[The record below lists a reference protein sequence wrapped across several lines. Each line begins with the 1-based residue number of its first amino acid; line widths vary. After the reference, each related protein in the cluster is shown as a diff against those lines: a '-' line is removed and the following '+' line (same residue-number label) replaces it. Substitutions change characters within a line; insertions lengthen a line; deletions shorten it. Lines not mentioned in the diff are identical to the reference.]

1 MRVEVAVVIPAYRQP
16 GLLAEAVLSALD
28 QQGAPPTAVV
38 VVDDGCPYPATAR
51 TAADLA
57 AAQPGRIFVLRQP
70 NRGLSAAR
78 NAGLG
83 FSLAAF
89 PGCRA
94 VYFLDADNRLL
105 PRFLGRAMAALDAAP
120 AEVGWI
126 YPDIDEF
133 GGRENWTTGGE
144 FSLLQLLLAN
154 YCDAG
159 SLVRRAVFEAG
170 LRFDETMRAGFEDW
184 DFWLQAA
191 GRGWRGQHLPGAGFL
206 YRRRPE
212 SMLAGSERIRP
223 LLLGQLRQKH
233 AALLAPRRLLAL
245 EASEA
250 PRHAIHLAGEAS
262 VAWTLDP
269 GAPPAELLD
278 PGTARRRLAAAMAAP
293 GARFH
298 PSLLIFAEPAT
309 LTLLERFGVLHLVLW
324 WAGRL
329 LAEADAVALEV
340 VATARPELALDRPGM
355 VEGLPDE
362 APLIVTTSA
371 ALWAAAAPSGGIP
384 ARHQSQDRPDVVQDA
399 APSGEPPE
407 RRRRSDRPGTLRAA
421 ALASEGPGPRTARLR
436 LHLPLEPE
444 AAGQRSPLPAR
455 QLALEVAAL
464 GQLRRSRSP
473 RPAEWKREYRPP
485 RAGMAAEAA
494 ALAGI
499 GPLLPRLP
507 GTGRARRDIGFI
519 LPLFSFAGLEKVI
532 LNQARALRGRGWRT
546 HLIVLGASRIDRGLE
561 FAGAF
566 DSVALL
572 EGIGEGEVAWQGGY
586 FGAGLSRFDR
596 EAAAPE
602 VLGLLAGLD
611 VAVNVHS
618 LAAQGLMASLRGLG
632 VRCFGGLHL
641 MEHGPWGEPHGTP
654 HIQAAYEHA
663 YDGVMVISARLR
675 DWCLGA
681 GIPAEKLHLV
691 RNAPGYASPPSVVA
705 AALAARRRLA
715 SGPLK
720 LLFLGRLDAQKG
732 IDRLAAMIGRTRGEA
747 VQWRIVGRA
756 VLGEVPPPLPVAV
769 EPPVFAPAALDALYA
784 WADVLV
790 LPSRFEGVPLVVLE
804 AQRLGCV
811 PVATDV
817 GAMAEAIAHGADGLL
832 VPHDAPEE
840 SILAGFTAAIAA
852 LAADRARL
860 RAMGEAAAARVAGA
874 GWETVMREFLDHLD
888 RLCPPGEAA

>member
-1 MRVEVAVVIPAYRQP
+1 VRNNPAGCEVAVVIPAYRQP

-28 QQGAPPTAVV
+28 QQDAPPTAVV

-57 AAQPGRIFVLRQP
+57 AAHPGRVFVLRQP

-78 NAGLG
+78 NAGVG
-83 FSLAAF
+83 FALAAF

-120 AEVGWI
+120 AGIGWI

-133 GGRENWTTGGE
+133 GGRENWTTGGD
-144 FSLLQLLLAN
+144 FSLLQLLLTN

-159 SLVRRAVFEAG
+159 SLVRRAMFEAG
-170 LRFDETMRAGFEDW
+170 LRFDEAMRAGFEDW
-184 DFWLQAA
+184 DFWLAA
-191 GRGWRGQHLPGAGFL
+191 ARQGWRGQHLPGAGFL

-233 AALLAPRRLLAL
+233 AALLAPQRMLAL
-245 EASEA
+245 EAAEA
-250 PRHAIHLAGEAS
+250 PRHAIHLAGES
-262 VAWTLDP
+262 NVLWTLDP
-269 GAPPAELLD
+269 AAPLAAPLAVPLAETLD
-278 PGTARRRLAAAMAAP
+278 PGTARRRLAAAMEVP

-298 PSLLIFAEPAT
+298 PPVTVFAEPTT
-309 LTLLERFGVLHLVLW
+309 LALLDRFALLHLVFW

-329 LAEADAVALEV
+329 LAEADAVALEIIP
-340 VATARPELALDRPGM
+340 TTRPELALERPG
-355 VEGLPDE
+355 VIEGLPAE

-371 ALWAAAAPSGGIP
+371 ALWAAAA
-384 ARHQSQDRPDVVQDA
+384 RP
-399 APSGEPPE
+399 GEP
-407 RRRRSDRPGTLRAA
+407 
-421 ALASEGPGPRTARLR
+421 LAPRHARLR
-436 LHLPLEPE
+436 LHLPLEAE
-444 AAGQRSPLPAR
+444 AEGQRSPTPAR
-455 QLALEVAAL
+455 QWALEVAAL
-464 GQLRRSRSP
+464 GQLRRGRSP

-485 RAGMAAEAA
+485 RAGMAAEVA
-494 ALAGI
+494 ALAGL
-499 GPLLPRLP
+499 GPLLPRAKPP
-507 GTGRARRDIGFI
+507 GQRDIGFI

-546 HLIVLGASRIDRGLE
+546 HLIVLGAGRIDRGPD

-566 DSVALL
+566 DSLSLL
-572 EGIGEGEVAWQGGY
+572 EGLGEGDVAWEGGY
-586 FGAGLSRFDR
+586 FGAGFSRFDR
-596 EAAAPE
+596 AEAAPE

-618 LAAQGLMASLRGLG
+618 LAAQGLMASLRRLG

-641 MEHGPWGEPHGTP
+641 MEHGGWGEPHGTP

-663 YDGVMVISARLR
+663 YDGVMVISAQLR
-675 DWCLGA
+675 DWCVAA
-681 GIPAEKLHLV
+681 GVPAEKLHLV
-691 RNAPGYASPPSVVA
+691 RNAPGYATPPSQVA
-705 AALAARRRLA
+705 AALAARRRRA

-732 IDRLAAMIGRTRGEA
+732 IDRLAALIARTPGEA

-756 VLGEVPPPLPVAV
+756 VLGEAAPPLPMAV

-804 AQRLGCV
+804 AQRMGCV
-811 PVATDV
+811 PIATDV
-817 GAMAEAIAHGADGLL
+817 GAMAEAITHGSDGLL

-840 SILAGFTAAIAA
+840 VILAGFTEAIAA

-860 RAMGEAAAARVAGA
+860 RAMGEAAAARIAGA
-874 GWETVMREFLDHLD
+874 GWEVVMREFLDHLD

>member
-1 MRVEVAVVIPAYRQP
+1 M
-16 GLLAEAVLSALD
+16 
-28 QQGAPPTAVV
+28 
-38 VVDDGCPYPATAR
+38 
-51 TAADLA
+51 
-57 AAQPGRIFVLRQP
+57 
-70 NRGLSAAR
+70 
-78 NAGLG
+78 
-83 FSLAAF
+83 
-89 PGCRA
+89 
-94 VYFLDADNRLL
+94 
-105 PRFLGRAMAALDAAP
+105 
-120 AEVGWI
+120 
-126 YPDIDEF
+126 
-133 GGRENWTTGGE
+133 
-144 FSLLQLLLAN
+144 
-154 YCDAG
+154 
-159 SLVRRAVFEAG
+159 
-170 LRFDETMRAGFEDW
+170 
-184 DFWLQAA
+184 
-191 GRGWRGQHLPGAGFL
+191 
-206 YRRRPE
+206 
-212 SMLAGSERIRP
+212 
-223 LLLGQLRQKH
+223 
-233 AALLAPRRLLAL
+233 
-245 EASEA
+245 
-250 PRHAIHLAGEAS
+250 
-262 VAWTLDP
+262 
-269 GAPPAELLD
+269 
-278 PGTARRRLAAAMAAP
+278 
-293 GARFH
+293 
-298 PSLLIFAEPAT
+298 
-309 LTLLERFGVLHLVLW
+309 
-324 WAGRL
+324 
-329 LAEADAVALEV
+329 
-340 VATARPELALDRPGM
+340 
-355 VEGLPDE
+355 
-362 APLIVTTSA
+362 
-371 ALWAAAAPSGGIP
+371 
-384 ARHQSQDRPDVVQDA
+384 
-399 APSGEPPE
+399 
-407 RRRRSDRPGTLRAA
+407 
-421 ALASEGPGPRTARLR
+421 
-436 LHLPLEPE
+436 
-444 AAGQRSPLPAR
+444 
-455 QLALEVAAL
+455 ALEVAAL

-494 ALAGI
+494 ALAGWSAAAAPAWH
-499 GPLLPRLP
+499 GPGTARHRLHPAPVLLRRAGEGDPQP
-507 GTGRARRDIGFI
+507 GTGAAWPRLADPSHRARRLADR
-519 LPLFSFAGLEKVI
+519 P
-532 LNQARALRGRGWRT
+532 RT
-546 HLIVLGASRIDRGLE
+546 G

-860 RAMGEAAAARVAGA
+860 RAMGEAAAARVAG
-874 GWETVMREFLDHLD
+874 LDG
-888 RLCPPGEAA
+888 RR